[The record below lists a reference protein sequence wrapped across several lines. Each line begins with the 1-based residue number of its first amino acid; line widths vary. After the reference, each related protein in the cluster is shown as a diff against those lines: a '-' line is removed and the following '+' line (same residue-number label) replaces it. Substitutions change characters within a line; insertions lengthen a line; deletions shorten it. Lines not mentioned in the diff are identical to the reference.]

1 MIQGQI
7 SKFREKVSSTD
18 PFANN
23 VPRKESKGIPLVI
36 TYHPALKNA
45 YHLLNRHFQDLHR
58 DAECKKTFD
67 TKPFISFRNCKTI
80 KETLVRA
87 KLPPLS
93 TKKGTFQC
101 TDKRCTTC
109 KNMAATSEF
118 TSKVSG
124 KKYQINFELNCNSK
138 SIIYL
143 ISCKVCGIQY
153 VGQTTR
159 RWRERWNLYKQNQY
173 LARKGLNHQQPKF
186 HEHFLTSNH
195 HGLLADAEVILID
208 KTNPITPTV
217 REQFWINALRTKHP
231 LGLNIE

>member
-1 MIQGQI
+1 
-7 SKFREKVSSTD
+7 
-18 PFANN
+18 
-23 VPRKESKGIPLVI
+23 
-36 TYHPALKNA
+36 
-45 YHLLNRHFQDLHR
+45 
-58 DAECKKTFD
+58 
-67 TKPFISFRNCKTI
+67 
-80 KETLVRA
+80 
-87 KLPPLS
+87 
-93 TKKGTFQC
+93 
-101 TDKRCTTC
+101 
-109 KNMAATSEF
+109 MAATSEF

-159 RWRERWNLYKQNQY
+159 RWRERWNLYKQNQD